1 MHGHAGSSGYRDALR
16 DPGVRLI
23 AALLFASV
31 FTLSLGVSFIP
42 VFLKDVR
49 GMEAAVI
56 SAMSAIAA
64 VGTASFGLA
73 VARLTRLQHA
83 PFYAVAFAVALTAV
97 GFALFRS
104 TTFPP
109 LLAVAF
115 FCRGGLFSSWAM
127 LSAALGD
134 LASAA
139 HRARA
144 FAFCEMVGGL
154 AFALGPMVAGPLYD
168 RRATLPFEVAIVFA
182 ILLVPVL
189 IGSQRVAHRLK
200 RVGLAAAARA
210 LDPEVSA
217 A

>member
-1 MHGHAGSSGYRDALR
+1 MD
-16 DPGVRLI
+16 
-23 AALLFASV
+23 
-31 FTLSLGVSFIP
+31 
-42 VFLKDVR
+42 
-49 GMEAAVI
+49 AAVI

-73 VARLTRLQHA
+73 VARLTRLQQA
-83 PFYAVAFAVALTAV
+83 PFYAVAFAVGLTAI

-109 LLAVAF
+109 LLAIAF

-144 FAFCEMVGGL
+144 FAFCEMAGGL
-154 AFALGPMVAGPLYD
+154 AFSLGPMVAGPLYD
-168 RRATLPFEVAIVFA
+168 RRATLPFEAATALAVVLI
-182 ILLVPVL
+182 PVL
-189 IGSQRVAHRLK
+189 IASQRVAHRLK
-200 RVGLAAAARA
+200 RASLAAAARS